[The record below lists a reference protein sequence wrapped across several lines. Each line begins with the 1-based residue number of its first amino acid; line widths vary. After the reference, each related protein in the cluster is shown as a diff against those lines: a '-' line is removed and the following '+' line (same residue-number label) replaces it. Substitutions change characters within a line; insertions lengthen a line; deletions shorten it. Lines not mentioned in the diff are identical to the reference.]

1 MTMKNKG
8 CNIYRVLDWYWMAV
22 ILAQLFLGL
31 SRVVIYCTF
40 IHDSFAKFGFWSTVK
55 YLFLFTFSKKGKYS
69 VMKYCSR
76 KLYFCL
82 YSKVIQ

>member
-31 SRVVIYCTF
+31 SRVVIYIYSRQF
-40 IHDSFAKFGFWSTVK
+40 RKIWILVNSEISFSLHIFEKRKIFGYEILFAKII
-55 YLFLFTFSKKGKYS
+55 FLS
-69 VMKYCSR
+69 
-76 KLYFCL
+76 LL
-82 YSKVIQ
+82 

>member
-31 SRVVIYCTF
+31 SRVVIYIYSRQF
-40 IHDSFAKFGFWSTVK
+40 RKIWILVNSEISFSLHIFAKK
-55 YLFLFTFSKKGKYS
+55 ENILL
-69 VMKYCSR
+69 
-76 KLYFCL
+76 
-82 YSKVIQ
+82 